1 MSLLDHPD
9 AVALLADATVS
20 TDDVRDCR
28 CHLTAFLEHYL
39 PLFRRSEQRG
49 HLAAFVR
56 GLLSGLERK
65 SVEPIARQA
74 GIPRKNLQMFVGQ
87 GAWDDDAVMTQLRR
101 DVARQLG
108 DKNGVIVIDP
118 SSFPKKGD
126 NSCGVARQWCGRLG
140 KVESCQLGVFLA
152 YVSPKGHAPLD
163 RQLYLP
169 QDWADDPARREACH
183 VPDEVVF
190 RKSWQIA
197 AEMLARS
204 GAEVPHS
211 WVVGDDELGR
221 PAEFRAL
228 LRERGERYV
237 LDVPCNTLVRDL
249 DVPRPARRQAQR
261 GRHPEVPFARA
272 DAWAAS
278 LPADRWTRL
287 TMRDGAKGPV
297 VVEAVTTRVR
307 SRQEGRIGD
316 EERLLVMRTVGPKPE
331 VTYALSSAA
340 AGVPLVDLVAAR
352 SVRHRIERVFQEAK
366 GEVGLAHYEVRSW
379 VGWHHHVTLSLLSL
393 WFLILER
400 QRLGG
405 ENPGGDGEP
414 GTSDLQPVAPQ
425 KAAEFGRDR
434 RGDQRGAAADRGVA
448 DLRLARPDSVFSAT
462 P

>member
-9 AVALLADATVS
+9 ALDLLADATVS

-28 CHLTAFLEHYL
+28 VQLTAFLRRYL

-87 GAWDDDAVMTQLRR
+87 GAWDDDAVMAEVRR
-101 DVARQLG
+101 HVARQIG
-108 DKNGVIVIDP
+108 DPNGVIVLDP
-118 SSFPKKGD
+118 SAFPKKGD
-126 NSCGVARQWCGRLG
+126 DSCGVGRQWCGRLG
-140 KVESCQLGVFLA
+140 KVENCQLGVFLA

-163 RQLYLP
+163 RRLYLP

-183 VPDEVVF
+183 VPAEVVF
-190 RKSWQIA
+190 RKSWEIA
-197 AEMLARS
+197 AELLARS
-204 GAEVPHS
+204 GAEVPHG

-228 LRERGERYV
+228 LRERSERYV

-249 DVPRPARRQAQR
+249 DVPRPTRRPGQR
-261 GRHPEVPFARA
+261 GRHPEVPFVRA
-272 DAWAAS
+272 DAWAAG

-287 TMRDGAKGPV
+287 RVRDGTKGPL
-297 VVEAVTTRVR
+297 VVEAVATRVQT
-307 SRQEGRIGD
+307 RQEGRIGA
-316 EERLLVMRTVGPKPE
+316 EERLLVIRTIGPKPE
-331 VTYALSSAA
+331 VTYALSNAA
-340 AGVPLVDLVAAR
+340 AEVPLTDLVAAR

-400 QRLGG
+400 ERLGG
-405 ENPGGDGEP
+405 ENPGGNGEP
-414 GTSDLQPVAPQ
+414 GAGDLQP
-425 KAAEFGRDR
+425 AAAQEPTKLGGDC
-434 RGDQRGAAADRGVA
+434 RGDQRGAAA
-448 DLRLARPDSVFSAT
+448 
-462 P
+462 

>member
-1 MSLLDHPD
+1 MSLLAHPE
-9 AVALLADATVS
+9 ALELLADATVS

-28 CHLTAFLEHYL
+28 AHLTAFLKRYL

-101 DVARQLG
+101 DVAHQMG
-108 DKNGVIVIDP
+108 DPNGVIVIDP

-126 NSCGVARQWCGRLG
+126 DSCGVGRQWCGRLG
-140 KVESCQLGVFLA
+140 KVENCQLGVFLA
-152 YVSPKGHAPLD
+152 YVSPRGHAPLD

-169 QDWADDPARREACH
+169 RDWADDPARREACH
-183 VPDEVVF
+183 VPGEVVF
-190 RKSWQIA
+190 RTSWQIA
-197 AEMLARS
+197 AELLARS
-204 GAEVPHS
+204 GAEVPHG

-221 PAEFRAL
+221 AAEFRAL
-228 LRERGERYV
+228 LRQRGERYV

-249 DVPRPARRQAQR
+249 GVPRPTRQRGQR
-261 GRHPEVPFARA
+261 GRHPEVPLVRA
-272 DAWAAS
+272 DAWAAG

-287 TMRDGAKGPV
+287 TVRDGTKGPL
-297 VVEAVTTRVR
+297 VVEAVVRRVLT
-307 SRQEGRIGD
+307 RQEVRIGP
-316 EERLLVMRTVGPKPE
+316 EERLLVIRTVGSRPE
-331 VTYALSSAA
+331 VTYALSNATTD
-340 AGVPLVDLVAAR
+340 VPLVDLVAAR
-352 SVRHRIERVFQEAK
+352 SVRHRVERVFQEAK
-366 GEVGLAHYEVRSW
+366 GEVGLAHYEVRGW

-405 ENPGGDGEP
+405 ENPGGDGES
-414 GTSDLQPVAPQ
+414 GASDLQPSAPQ
-425 KAAEFGRDR
+425 APTDLGGDR
-434 RGDQRGAAADRGVA
+434 RGDQRGSAA
-448 DLRLARPDSVFSAT
+448 
-462 P
+462 

>member
-1 MSLLDHPD
+1 MSLLAHPD
-9 AVALLADATVS
+9 ALELLADATVS
-20 TDDVRDCR
+20 TDDVRECR
-28 CHLTAFLEHYL
+28 AHLTRFLQRYL
-39 PLFRRSEQRG
+39 PLFRRSEQRA

-74 GIPRKNLQMFVGQ
+74 GVPRKNLQMFVGQ
-87 GAWDDDAVMTQLRR
+87 GAWDDDAVMVEMRR
-101 DVARQLG
+101 HVAAQLG

-126 NSCGVARQWCGRLG
+126 DSCGVGRQWCGRLG
-140 KVESCQLGVFLA
+140 KVENCQLGVFLA

-163 RQLYLP
+163 RRLYLP

-183 VPDEVVF
+183 VPAGVVF
-190 RKSWQIA
+190 QKSWEIA
-197 AEMLARS
+197 AALLARS
-204 GAEVPHS
+204 GAEVPHA

-249 DVPRPARRQAQR
+249 DTPRPTRSPGQR
-261 GRHPEVPFARA
+261 GRHPEVPFVRA
-272 DAWAAS
+272 DAWAAD

-287 TMRDGAKGPV
+287 TVRDGTKGPL
-297 VVEAVTTRVR
+297 VVEAVATRVLT
-307 SRQEGRIGD
+307 RQEGRIGA
-316 EERLLVMRTVGPKPE
+316 EERLLVIRTVGAKPE
-331 VTYALSSAA
+331 VTYALSDAA
-340 AGVPLVDLVAAR
+340 AEVPLVDLVAAR
-352 SVRHRIERVFQEAK
+352 SVRHRVERVFQEAK
-366 GEVGLAHYEVRSW
+366 GEVGLGHYEVRSW

-405 ENPGGDGEP
+405 ENPRGDGVP
-414 GTSDLQPVAPQ
+414 GAGDLQPPAPKEPSQ
-425 KAAEFGRDR
+425 LGGDR
-434 RGDQRGAAADRGVA
+434 RGDQRGAAA
-448 DLRLARPDSVFSAT
+448 
-462 P
+462 